1 MEGGPALVRRAYVHI
16 GLPKTGTTYVQQT
29 LWSSRD
35 ALAAAG
41 VLIPGERHQIQRQAI
56 WDLLGRRL
64 RGVGQPE
71 VAGSWAALVETV
83 QTWAGD
89 TVLLSE
95 EFLVHARRSDVRQIV
110 EDFGPAEI
118 HVVVTV
124 RDLGRAIGSM
134 WQQEV
139 AKQLTMPWPEYV
151 AAVRN
156 PSAGKPMAGIAF
168 WLRYDLEKILA
179 TWETAVARE
188 RIHVLTV
195 PPAGSPVNVLLERF
209 ALATGIEYDTLKP
222 ADGLVNPA
230 VGVTGTEVLLR
241 LNQKLA
247 TLDERQYLHV
257 TRVLRTGL
265 SQAPDVKQPSLPSSE
280 RAWVARKA
288 AEVIE
293 LLDSGGYDVVGDLTD
308 LLPTSYESAADD
320 GQQVADRQLA
330 DAALVALAHL
340 CKHHAHYWSRTRRL
354 AVAGAIDAR
363 PRLASARRALSYR
376 VRAAGL
382 RAADRH
388 ELLARAAALY
398 FRRISPQ
405 GLGDDSTSRSLDVD

>member
-1 MEGGPALVRRAYVHI
+1 MVSRAYVHI
-16 GLPKTGTTYVQQT
+16 GLPKTGTSYLQQT
-29 LWSSRD
+29 LWSSRH
-35 ALAAAG
+35 ALAATG
-41 VLIPGERHQIQRQAI
+41 VLIPGERHQLQRHAI

-83 QTWAGD
+83 QAWAGD

-95 EFLVHARRSDVRQIV
+95 EFLVHARRGDVKQIV
-110 EDFGPAEI
+110 EALGPAEI

-156 PSAGKPMAGIAF
+156 PSAGRPMAGIAF

-179 TWETAVARE
+179 TWETAVPRD

-195 PPAGSPVNVLLERF
+195 PPAGSPVTVLLERF
-209 ALATGIEYDTLKP
+209 ALATGIEYDTLTP

-230 VGVTGTEVLLR
+230 VGVTGTEVLRR
-241 LNQKLA
+241 LNQDLA

-257 TRVLRTGL
+257 MRVLRTGL
-265 SQAPDVKQPSLPSSE
+265 FQTPDVKQPSLPASE
-280 RAWVARKA
+280 RAWADRKA

-293 LLDSGGYDVVGDLTD
+293 WLDSGGYDVVGDLTD
-308 LLPTSYESAADD
+308 LLPPGHESAADD
-320 GQQVADRQLA
+320 GQPVTDRQLA

-340 CKHHAHYWSRTRRL
+340 SKHHANYWSRTHRL
-354 AVAGAIDAR
+354 AVAGDIDAR
-363 PRLASARRALSYR
+363 TRLASARRAFSYR
-376 VRAAGL
+376 IRAASL

-398 FRRISPQ
+398 FRR
-405 GLGDDSTSRSLDVD
+405 SRRS